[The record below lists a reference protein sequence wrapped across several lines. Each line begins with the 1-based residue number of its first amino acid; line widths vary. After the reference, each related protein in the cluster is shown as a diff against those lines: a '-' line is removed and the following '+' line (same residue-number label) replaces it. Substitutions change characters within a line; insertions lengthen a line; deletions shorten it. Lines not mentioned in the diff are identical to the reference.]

1 VFASS
6 GKQDDAHSCR
16 AQCTQGYY
24 RLFDLENEICRR
36 HSVLQCE
43 HGQWLRNGTHAR
55 DAQCE
60 SCSGCEGRR
69 LVANCSTYADTVC
82 EDCGKSG
89 ERQRWAGEACT
100 PACDDGFVW
109 NIRTKEC
116 DFCGTYEWQGGKDGS
131 WRKGRIRCP
140 PGYQSPVQPDNCT
153 HCVECKG
160 LPEHAI
166 WSAQDDR
173 ADCVWL
179 CQDAYQ
185 LQGTEAGER
194 CVPRENVEAVPT
206 MTRVEIECEPGSV
219 AVDFACKSCFEA
231 GELGQAGVTLSSLPL
246 KADENVTWSWL
257 YACTWQC
264 MHEDDLWEILSAS
277 GQYWECK
284 SLSQR
289 DGLLEAGDLSWMD
302 TAMRRSAPSIEAA
315 SSQAA
320 SFEAASY
327 EAAAASIADSPR
339 AAEQQV
345 AGSMLVQTIAI
356 MGSLPVIVVLCAL
369 VVGCGMRCRAQ
380 KYIESEEN
388 ETLLEHDH
396 RM

>member
-1 VFASS
+1 
-6 GKQDDAHSCR
+6 
-16 AQCTQGYY
+16 
-24 RLFDLENEICRR
+24 LFDLENEICRR

-231 GELGQAGVTLSSLPL
+231 GELGQGGVTLSSLPL
-246 KADENVTWSWL
+246 KADENLTWSWL